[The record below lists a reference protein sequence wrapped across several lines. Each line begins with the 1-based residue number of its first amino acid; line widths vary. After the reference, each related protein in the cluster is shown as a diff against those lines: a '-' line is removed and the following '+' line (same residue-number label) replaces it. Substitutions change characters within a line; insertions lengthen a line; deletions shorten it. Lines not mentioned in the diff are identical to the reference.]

1 MSVDDRQDYRS
12 SPAGLAGTTEVPTVP
27 ANALDDASLYR
38 ETASAFRKMR
48 SDLAD
53 GDTPSYERLVE
64 LQHEFLRRFPGIDI
78 PVD

>member
-1 MSVDDRQDYRS
+1 MSVDDRTHYRHLDS
-12 SPAGLAGTTEVPTVP
+12 TAGDPPIPAG
-27 ANALDDASLYR
+27 ALDDASLYR
-38 ETASAFRKMR
+38 ETASAFRKLR

-64 LQHEFLRRFPGIDI
+64 LQHEYLRRFPGMDI